1 MASFSQTYSAG
12 TVIALMDGQDALIA
26 AFKPGKQF
34 DSIVISAP
42 AMQEGDS
49 YSIYAG
55 GEAQTDS
62 CGFAQEQYVPGELIY
77 EFTFSQSVMN
87 VGSNGSQPGMNGM
100 PGGGMQGGGPN
111 GMRPG
116 GGMGR

>member
-1 MASFSQTYSAG
+1 MLFRS
-12 TVIALMDGQDALIA
+12 
-26 AFKPGKQF
+26 
-34 DSIVISAP
+34 
-42 AMQEGDS
+42 
-49 YSIYAG
+49 
-55 GEAQTDS
+55 
-62 CGFAQEQYVPGELIY
+62 QEQYVPGELIY